1 MLCLKIRAALPTDRV
16 WGKANCRFTCHLTL
30 EFLHRSKEL
39 YIIQKVGADRSCKTK
54 LETANSME
62 Y

>member
-1 MLCLKIRAALPTDRV
+1 MLVSRYEPPCLPTGFG
-16 WGKANCRFTCHLTL
+16 GKANRRFTCHLTL

-39 YIIQKVGADRSCKTK
+39 YIIQKVRADRSCKTK
-54 LETANSME
+54 LEKANSME